1 MEKER
6 KKRIDAVERE
16 ERIYRPEL
24 TEEELGIVMCALSL
38 YASNWCATEEA
49 YNTTQNAMKKLEEA
63 M

>member
-1 MEKER
+1 MNDAIEKLVAPIEG
-6 KKRIDAVERE
+6 K
-16 ERIYRPEL
+16 ERIYYPEL
-24 TEEELGIVMCALSL
+24 TEEEMGIVMCALSL

>member
-1 MEKER
+1 M
-6 KKRIDAVERE
+6 IDAAKRE

-24 TEEELGIVMCALSL
+24 TEEEMGIVMCALSL